1 MDPMTTLALLAL
13 SLLPH
18 APALAGDSC
27 TATVASSTGAPGGK
41 DIVTT
46 AVEAGSFQTLAAALG
61 AAGLVETLKGPG
73 PFTVFA
79 PSDEAFAK
87 LPKGTVESLL
97 KPENKAKLVDLLTYH
112 VVGGRVLADAVV
124 KLPGA
129 QALNG
134 QRLTVDVDE
143 GGVRIA
149 GVKLVATDIACSNG
163 VIHVLDAVLMPATKN
178 LVELAQGA
186 GTFQTLL
193 AAAQAAGLAETLAT
207 GGPFTLLA
215 PNDEAFAKLP
225 KGTLESL
232 LEPANKAKLAGILKA
247 HVIQGRV
254 FSDQVAGLS
263 KAATLGGAELAIQA
277 GEGALRIGGAR
288 VLKAD
293 LQARNGVVHVI
304 DTVIVP
310 H

>member
-27 TATVASSTGAPGGK
+27 TATVASRQGAAGGK

-61 AAGLVETLKGPG
+61 AAGLVETLQGPG

-87 LPKGTVESLL
+87 LPKGALESLL

-129 QALNG
+129 AALNG
-134 QRLTVDVDE
+134 QRLTVQVDE

-149 GVKLVATDIACSNG
+149 GVKLVTTDIACSNG

-215 PNDEAFAKLP
+215 PTDEAFAKLP

-232 LEPANKAKLAGILKA
+232 LEPENKAKLAGILKA

-263 KAATLGGAELAIQA
+263 KAATLGGVELPVQADGGAI
-277 GEGALRIGGAR
+277 RIGGAR
-288 VLKAD
+288 VQKAD
-293 LQARNGVVHVI
+293 LQAKNGVVHVI

-310 H
+310 N